1 MSCDSGGPESVVRR
15 ALNPG
20 GEADP
25 AKAQPV
31 RAEEHRG
38 VGYQPDDDD
47 DDTEAMGGGEGDT
60 KPTLEALVE
69 EDTAFVE
76 RVVECC
82 ERYAALVRCMM

>member
-1 MSCDSGGPESVVRR
+1 M
-15 ALNPG
+15 
-20 GEADP
+20 
-25 AKAQPV
+25 
-31 RAEEHRG
+31 
-38 VGYQPDDDD
+38 GYQPDDDAD
-47 DDTEAMGGGEGDT
+47 DIDGEDHADA